1 MLTGLLDTIKSQFTS
16 KSYWLGSMM
25 PLLLFLFANGLL
37 INRHAPARMA
47 WITAALDPKAVFQYS
62 LLLAL
67 LLAVAYVL
75 SILSSLMLQVLEGQ
89 HLPVLGAFLYRAQWS
104 RIRRIDRRY

>member
-1 MLTGLLDTIKSQFTS
+1 MNAVSEAGGQKVKNGAIALGKFT
-16 KSYWLGSMM
+16 
-25 PLLLFLFANGLL
+25 P
-37 INRHAPARMA
+37 
-47 WITAALDPKAVFQYS
+47 
-62 LLLAL
+62 L

-104 RIRRIDRRY
+104 RIRRIDRRYDKVVAERDAIRNSQAAWWRWTTRCGQPS